1 MMFEYIIVIKQAKL
15 VCVKLKQHL
24 VVTMAEIESNQ
35 KALTHWLKINK
46 VERVKLILDLM
57 EEELYVDHH
66 PSLYMWE
73 LRTYAERQ
81 QKRRFPVTDFSRYQ
95 FSSSIQL
102 PWNPV
107 KGELLVSGFN
117 EDAIV
122 INLMSWLDKAEI
134 LVDSIHSSMS
144 ILYTMLINTWFDTR
158 SAKIKLKSQTIVMLV
173 RVSEQDFRQL
183 LFVNGVIR
191 TSRQVHLDADD
202 YKEKMQILLQELNVL
217 EKFAKSQKMIS
228 ATDGLHIYYIGLD
241 DDDRQQASTFFAQTS
256 FSVLSED
263 SHFADMQTL
272 MSCVAK
278 QHLYDRFL
286 VLVLSS
292 AQLASDY
299 YPNAVGKVH
308 QVKKAR
314 LALWML
320 VSSFFLLLIGYILN
334 HLTYL
339 HETEQ
344 SLQRMIGL
352 QQEYRAYV
360 DRFAIQNQNGE
371 TNSYSLQHL
380 KLTVEA
386 IDAINAMQQ
395 ERDFFP
401 FLVPI
406 SKILADY
413 SDIHLIKL
421 DFSKSILPSG
431 NASSDG
437 VKLGFDHISLILEI
451 EVEPQSR
458 LSDKI
463 DRVDMLIRQ
472 LNEIEPKGVFSAQLV
487 KVPFN
492 VDSRQ
497 QLRLK
502 VDNSMKNDKM
512 GAEFEV
518 VIKVNYD

>member
-1 MMFEYIIVIKQAKL
+1 MFEYIIVVKQAKL

-24 VVTMAEIESNQ
+24 VITMAEIESNQ
-35 KALTHWLKINK
+35 KALTHWLKIHK

-66 PSLYMWE
+66 PSLYTWE
-73 LRTYAERQ
+73 LKTYAERQ

-95 FSSSIQL
+95 LTSSIQL
-102 PWNPV
+102 PWSSI

-122 INLMSWLDKAEI
+122 ISLMSWLDKAEI
-134 LVDSIHSSMS
+134 LVESIHSSMS
-144 ILYTMLINTWFDTR
+144 ILYTMLINTWFETR
-158 SAKIKLKSQTIVMLV
+158 SDKVSFKSQSIVMLV
-173 RVSEQDFRQL
+173 RVGEQDFRQL

-202 YKEKMQILLQELNVL
+202 YKGQMQILLQELNVL

-228 ATDGLHIYYIGLD
+228 ATDGLSIYYIGLD
-241 DDDRQQASTFFAQTS
+241 GEDSQQARTFFAQTS

-263 SHFADMQTL
+263 SHFSDMQTL

-299 YPNAVGKVH
+299 YPNAVKKVH

-314 LALWML
+314 MALWML
-320 VSSFFLLLIGYILN
+320 VLSFFLLFIGYVLN
-334 HLTYL
+334 YLTYL

-344 SLQRMIGL
+344 GVQRLMGL
-352 QQEYRAYV
+352 QQEYQAYI
-360 DRFAIQNQNGE
+360 DRFAIQNQNDQA
-371 TNSYSLQHL
+371 NSYSLQHL

-386 IDAINAMQQ
+386 IEVINKMQQ
-395 ERDFFP
+395 ERDIFP
-401 FLVPI
+401 LLLPI
-406 SKILADY
+406 SKILIEY
-413 SDIHLIKL
+413 PDIHLTKL
-421 DFSKSILPSG
+421 DFSKVILPVG
-431 NASSDG
+431 GASSD
-437 VKLGFDHISLILEI
+437 VSKSGFDHVSLLFEI

-463 DRVDMLIRQ
+463 ERVDKLLRR
-472 LNEIEPKGVFSAQLV
+472 LNDVEPKGVFSAQLV
-487 KVPFN
+487 RVPFN

-502 VDNSMKNDKM
+502 LDDSIKNDKM

-518 VIKVNYD
+518 VIKVSYD